1 MRLDTA
7 ATEAAEHL
15 VFSEE
20 PIAHKTDSEQ
30 AAHKDDSKKH
40 ADEQESK
47 KHFDTVFGDHLLEG
61 ADDEEDLEHTPG
73 FFDTKH
79 ESFWLHDYEAD
90 LAK

>member
-47 KHFDTVFGDHLLEG
+47 KTL
-61 ADDEEDLEHTPG
+61 
-73 FFDTKH
+73 
-79 ESFWLHDYEAD
+79 
-90 LAK
+90 